1 MDIRFSN
8 KSNAVIL
15 TFLLVIFF
23 SFTISLP
30 LISIYYIP
38 QSKIGSWYM
47 NNIFYVYSMFPFLFY
62 FMYFGI
68 YTYNIKI
75 DSYVV
80 SINSYRTICSFFSNY
95 KNYIDISHL
104 MLEDYRFF
112 KDRFTLNT
120 ILMLKIRTDKKIVA
134 KRFNLSFLSSSDKKI
149 LKNSLNNVLKNK

>member
-8 KSNAVIL
+8 KSNAIIL

-23 SFTISLP
+23 SLTISLP

-112 KDRFTLNT
+112 KDRCL
-120 ILMLKIRTDKKIVA
+120 
-134 KRFNLSFLSSSDKKI
+134 
-149 LKNSLNNVLKNK
+149 